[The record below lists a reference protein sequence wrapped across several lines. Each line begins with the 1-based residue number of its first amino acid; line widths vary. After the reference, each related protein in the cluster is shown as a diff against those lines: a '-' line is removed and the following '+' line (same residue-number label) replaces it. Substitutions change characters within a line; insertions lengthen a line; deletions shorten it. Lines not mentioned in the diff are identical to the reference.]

1 MEGQKPPKVI
11 YVWRFLVLSAEA
23 KVSDLGLE
31 NSLEGVDIFI
41 LIPALPEGYADYE
54 DVQAKVNMYWAHFF
68 KKCGATIEID
78 IL

>member
-1 MEGQKPPKVI
+1 M
-11 YVWRFLVLSAEA
+11 
-23 KVSDLGLE
+23 SDLGLE

-68 KKCGATIEID
+68 KSCGATIEID
-78 IL
+78 FL